1 MYLQRKYFEHFVSS
15 HDEGIKNIVITSTK
29 ESTSKG
35 NNIKTYGEAVQSV
48 IFRVQIFVLSKLMIE
63 VSAVDSKL

>member
-48 IFRVQIFVLSKLMIE
+48 IFRVQILFFLNL
-63 VSAVDSKL
+63 